1 MGDPLGRPFT
11 GHNLEIKMIK
21 ILVVDDDPVIQKFL
35 HEILRRNGYEVSV
48 VNDGEEAMLSLRNS
62 APDLM
67 ILDIMMPNMNGYDVC
82 RAVKFDLHLKQIP
95 IILLT
100 ALDQEIQSKF
110 LKSLGIEYL
119 NKTCTADDILNKI
132 KELLKI

>member
-1 MGDPLGRPFT
+1 MT
-11 GHNLEIKMIK
+11 K

-35 HEILRRNGYEVSV
+35 NEILRRNGYDVFSAH
-48 VNDGEEAMLSLRNS
+48 DGVEALNALHQDV
-62 APDLM
+62 PDLM

-82 RAVKFDLHLKQIP
+82 RAVKVDVRLKQIP

-132 KELLKI
+132 RELLKK